1 MRYVRLLTFLTVA
14 VTAFLALAGVA
25 DAVCQKGEIKIKFS
39 HVTNTN
45 KHPKGIAA
53 ALLESRVNEEMDGKA
68 CMEVFPNSTL
78 FDDNKVLEAVLN
90 GDIQLAAP
98 SLSKFEKFTK
108 KYRIFDLPFIFED
121 INAVDRFQNSK
132 VGENL
137 KNAMVRKGLRG
148 LAFWHNG
155 MKQLS
160 ANIPLIEPSDA
171 EGLKF
176 RVQSSDVLVAQFR
189 QLGANPQKMAFKE
202 VYGALQTKVIDGQE
216 NTWSNIY
223 GKKFYEVQDGVTET
237 NHGVIDY
244 LLVTSTEWWDGL
256 AADVREQFIGILG
269 EVTEN
274 RNRESYKVD
283 QRNKQRIIE
292 SGGIVRT
299 LNSNQRQMWV
309 NRLKPV
315 WGKFKDDIGS
325 EIISAAEAANS
336 KN

>member
-1 MRYVRLLTFLTVA
+1 MRYTKLTISIAIA
-14 VTAFLALAGVA
+14 VSALLALAGVA
-25 DAVCQKGEIKIKFS
+25 FAECETGEIKIKFS
-39 HVTNTN
+39 HVTNAN

-53 ALLESRVNEEMDGKA
+53 SLLESRVNKEMNGKA

-108 KYRIFDLPFIFED
+108 KYRIFDLPFMFED
-121 INAVDRFQNSK
+121 INAVDQFQNSK
-132 VGENL
+132 TGKDL
-137 KNAMVRKGLRG
+137 KNAMVRKGLKG

-155 MKQLS
+155 MKQMS
-160 ANIPLIEPSDA
+160 ANKPLVEPGDA

-223 GKKFYEVQDGVTET
+223 GKKFYEVQEGVTET

-244 LLVTSTEWWDGL
+244 LVVTSTEWWGGL
-256 AADVREQFIGILG
+256 AEDVRKQFLGILD
-269 EVTEN
+269 EVTEE

-292 SGGIVRT
+292 AGGIVRA
-299 LNSNQRQMWV
+299 LSADQRQMWV
-309 NRLKPV
+309 SRLKPV
-315 WGKFKDDIGS
+315 WEKFEDDIGS
-325 EIISAAEAANS
+325 EIIAAAEAANS
-336 KN
+336 RN